1 MDYNHRVRILI
12 VDDEHSNRVVLSR
25 LCEARGHT
33 VLLAASAEEAL
44 ALLPGESFALILL
57 DLSLPGR
64 TGLEALGEIKRAS
77 GAFVALATGRDDED
91 TRRDAELLGAD
102 AFLPKPVEPAA
113 LDAVLARAAAR
124 PARPT

>member
-1 MDYNHRVRILI
+1 MDYNPRVRILI
-12 VDDEHSNRVVLSR
+12 VDDEHANRVVLSR
-25 LCEARGHT
+25 LCEARGYAP
-33 VLLAASAEEAL
+33 VCAASAEEAL
-44 ALLPGESFALILL
+44 ALLAAESFPLVLL

-77 GAFVALATGRDDED
+77 GGLVALATARDDAD

-113 LDAVLARAAAR
+113 LDAVLARAAGAS
-124 PARPT
+124 